1 MAHTARL
8 LEILLVNFALS
19 GDNALVIALST
30 LRLDAARRRAAIL
43 WGTVFSISLRLSL
56 TLLAWRLFHIPYIEA
71 LGGVL
76 LTYLA
81 LSLLQEAPERT
92 PVPASPSGALPRAI
106 VAIVMADT
114 TMSLDNVVALAG
126 VAEDDRFVLAL
137 GLVISIS
144 LIMFASAVMA
154 RVIARFRF
162 LQIMG
167 AGVLAWTAGGMIGHD
182 PGLADGFAGKPLVFF
197 MVSAGLVG
205 MLYGAVR
212 VVRRSG

>member
-1 MAHTARL
+1 MAHTAKL
-8 LEILLVNFALS
+8 LEILVVNFALS

-30 LRLDAARRRAAIL
+30 LRLDAGRRRAAIL
-43 WGTVFSISLRLSL
+43 WGTLFSILLRLAL

-71 LGGVL
+71 LGGIL

-81 LSLLQEAPERT
+81 LSLLYDVPGSARAP
-92 PVPASPSGALPRAI
+92 SPGALPRAI
-106 VAIVMADT
+106 FAIVMADT

-126 VAEDDRFVLAL
+126 VAGDDRFLLAV
-137 GLVISIS
+137 GLVVSIS

-167 AGVLAWTAGGMIGHD
+167 SGVLAWTAGGMIGHD
-182 PGLADGFAGKPLVFF
+182 PGLADGFAVNPLAFVLLC
-197 MVSAGLVG
+197 AGLVG
-205 MLYGAVR
+205 TLYGAVR